1 MNLSQSLSRSVVPTG
16 RRTIC
21 SRWSVGFAL
30 GRSGHTFSQLS
41 VPMCQNDSLG
51 SIKMTACMFP
61 SPRRI
66 ERSVT
71 SRTAHGRRWERQ
83 IPPTRPFSSG
93 GDEQMQGD
101 RIEIP
106 PPTWSVADLR
116 LTPDSDGTFPAS
128 VSDEELHRLAR
139 RCLIDVR
146 ILPPSDRERLKVEL
160 AGMMRCISVVCDDS
174 SSSSSSSS
182 LPEGREFTAEDL
194 YDVPRRRGGFP
205 DGMPVRDDGP
215 GGRHERSW
223 DESGERE
230 EAQGVMDSVRET
242 KMVERNGEHYFAV
255 VTGRGGRGVSSPE
268 S

>member
-1 MNLSQSLSRSVVPTG
+1 
-16 RRTIC
+16 
-21 SRWSVGFAL
+21 
-30 GRSGHTFSQLS
+30 
-41 VPMCQNDSLG
+41 
-51 SIKMTACMFP
+51 MTACMFP

-71 SRTAHGRRWERQ
+71 SRTAHGRRWECQ
-83 IPPTRPFSSG
+83 IPPTRPFSSGADDG

-194 YDVPRRRGGFP
+194 YDVPPEEGRVSGWDARQGRRAWGEAREIMGRERGERGGP
-205 DGMPVRDDGP
+205 GSDGLSERDKDG
-215 GGRHERSW
+215 
-223 DESGERE
+223 GEE
-230 EAQGVMDSVRET
+230 WGALL
-242 KMVERNGEHYFAV
+242 
-255 VTGRGGRGVSSPE
+255 RGGDRTGGQRGQQS
-268 S
+268 